1 MDCKLYCM
9 FVSATG
15 AVFLVPL
22 ILPQM
27 FLGLLVAFD
36 SKTLYVIPKNRL
48 ASGVALIFS
57 ALVPQRITTDIRRN
71 IRFHLLQQ
79 VHKCGATGAPQEGN
93 GGTSSQTTRG
103 KPINAGPQVNV

>member
-15 AVFLVPL
+15 AVFL
-22 ILPQM
+22 M

-57 ALVPQRITTDIRRN
+57 ALIYAGIFAFIYYNKYINVGRLEHRR
-71 IRFHLLQQ
+71 REMEERR
-79 VHKCGATGAPQEGN
+79 HKQPEE
-93 GGTSSQTTRG
+93 SQ
-103 KPINAGPQVNV
+103 